1 MTRARRARAVAT
13 VAVLAAVVGALAWL
27 VAGPGPATQTIQ
39 ADFASAAGLYV
50 GNQVRVLGLPV
61 GRVTAIHPEPTKVV
75 VTMQLPASRHVP
87 AGAKALIVAPNVVN
101 DRYVQLDPAYTSG
114 PVLADHATIPMSRTA
129 SPLSVDDIIASFDS
143 LSKALGPNG
152 ANADGSLAYLVAQA
166 ARALGTNGPALHQ
179 SITDLGGAFG
189 ALSSDGPDL
198 TRLIDNLGSLT
209 AAASTYTTQ
218 YQQFA
223 SELAD
228 VSSSLAGDDQ
238 DLGAALANLQQALGA
253 LATFIHENSATLGQ
267 SITNLQGFTATV
279 AADQQAVAST
289 FGLLPTALQN
299 LSAAINPTAT
309 GATAL
314 TARLDPLTGSSS
326 FASSVC
332 GSPLLRLLLLVP
344 AVAPV
349 ADRGA
354 STDLGC
360 GVNGVLAGLP
370 TPPGAGSGPNL
381 SLGAFV
387 GAGR

>member
-1 MTRARRARAVAT
+1 MSRLRRARAT
-13 VAVLAAVVGALAWL
+13 AAVVAAVAVVAALVWA
-27 VAGPGPATQTIQ
+27 VAGPGPTTRTFQ
-39 ADFASAAGLYV
+39 ADFASAPGLYV

-61 GRVTAIHPEPTKVV
+61 GKVTSIRPGPTQVV
-75 VTMQLPASRHVP
+75 VTMVVPASRPIP

-101 DRYVQLDPAYTSG
+101 DRYVELTPAYTTG
-114 PVLADHATIPMSRTA
+114 PVLADHATIPLGRTA
-129 SPLSVDDIIASFDS
+129 APLSVDDIIASFDS
-143 LSKALGPNG
+143 LAKALGPQG
-152 ANADGSLAYLVAQA
+152 ANANGSLSYLVSEA

-198 TRLIDNLGSLT
+198 TRFIDNLGSIT
-209 AAASTYTTQ
+209 AAASTYTTK

-253 LATFIHENSATLGQ
+253 LATFIQANSTTLGR
-267 SITNLQGFTATV
+267 SVTNLQTFTSTV
-279 AADQQAVAST
+279 ASEQQAVAAT
-289 FGLLPTALQN
+289 FGLLPRALSN
-299 LSAAINPTAT
+299 LGAAITTTAT
-309 GATAL
+309 GATGL
-314 TARLDPLTGSSS
+314 TARLDPMTGSAA
-326 FASSVC
+326 FAQSVC

-344 AVAPV
+344 AVAPT

-360 GVNGVLAGLP
+360 GVDGVLAGLP
-370 TPPGAGSGPNL
+370 TPPGAGHGPDL
-381 SLGAFV
+381 SVAALV